1 MQHHSTNVVPIRK
14 SSPKSADKKREL
26 ALHAISSLA
35 ELGFARINLRD
46 VAQRSG
52 VSLGVIHYY
61 FNSKTDLLICC
72 VSLYKEDFIT
82 GLKDLI
88 AQAQH
93 VNQLQQDV
101 ADYLANTIDLHA
113 HIHRLWY
120 DVRAQAQF
128 DPAFQP
134 AVAEVEAT
142 LIDVFRV
149 LLAKLQELD
158 VNCKDVEP
166 LKLYIILD
174 GWFRYFLQRKLM
186 NEADAIETFRQRV
199 LAEFAAV
206 VQTSTPDMSLHKN
219 TK

>member
-1 MQHHSTNVVPIRK
+1 MQQNPTNVISIRK
-14 SSPKSADKKREL
+14 ASPKSADKKREL
-26 ALHAISSLA
+26 AMHAISSLA

-61 FNSKTDLLICC
+61 FDSKTDLLLCC
-72 VSLYKEDFIT
+72 VSLYKEDFII
-82 GLKDLI
+82 GLKDMI
-88 AQAQH
+88 AQAQQ
-93 VNQLQQDV
+93 VDKLQADV
-101 ADYLANTIDLHA
+101 ADYLANTIDSHA

-134 AVAEVEAT
+134 AVAEVEAA

-158 VNCKDVEP
+158 VRCEDADP
-166 LKLYIILD
+166 LKLYITLD

-186 NEADAIETFRQRV
+186 NEADAIASFRQRV
-199 LAEFAAV
+199 LAEFAAALN
-206 VQTSTPDMSLHKN
+206 TPL
-219 TK
+219 

>member
-1 MQHHSTNVVPIRK
+1 MENSSANVIPIRK
-14 SSPKSADKKREL
+14 TSPKSADKKREL

-61 FNSKTDLLICC
+61 FDSKTDLLISC
-72 VSLYKEDFIT
+72 VSLYKEDFII

-88 AQAQH
+88 AQAQRIDK
-93 VNQLQQDV
+93 LQADIT
-101 ADYLANTIDLHA
+101 DYLANTIDLHA

-128 DPAFQP
+128 DAAFQP
-134 AVAEVEAT
+134 AVAEVETA

-149 LLAKLQELD
+149 LLGKMHELD
-158 VNCKDVEP
+158 IEVRHTDP
-166 LKLYIILD
+166 LKLYITLD

-186 NEADAIETFRQRV
+186 NEADAIASFRQRV

-206 VQTSTPDMSLHKN
+206 LHDISLDMPQCNKSK
-219 TK
+219 

>member
-1 MQHHSTNVVPIRK
+1 MQLMEHSATAAKPEISHAVSRTRK
-14 SSPKSADKKREL
+14 TSPKSVEKKREL

-61 FNSKTDLLICC
+61 FDSKSELLIYC
-72 VSLYKEDFIT
+72 VGMYKEDFII

-88 AQAQH
+88 AQARQ
-93 VNQLQQDV
+93 VDKLSSGV
-101 ADYLANTIDLHA
+101 TDYLADTIDQHA

-128 DPAFQP
+128 DAAFQP
-134 AVAEVEAT
+134 AVEEVEHA

-149 LLAKLQELD
+149 LLAKLQELNVD
-158 VNCKDVEP
+158 CADKEP
-166 LKLYIILD
+166 LALYITLD

-186 NEADAIETFRQRV
+186 GQAKAIDAFRQRV
-199 LAEFAAV
+199 LVEFAAICK
-206 VQTSTPDMSLHKN
+206 TI
-219 TK
+219 

>member
-1 MQHHSTNVVPIRK
+1 MQLMENSTAVVVPAVSQARK
-14 SSPKSADKKREL
+14 TSKSVEKKREL

-61 FNSKTDLLICC
+61 FDSKSELLIYC
-72 VSLYKEDFIT
+72 VGLYKEDFII

-88 AQAQH
+88 AQARQ
-93 VNQLQQDV
+93 VDKLGSRV
-101 ADYLANTIDLHA
+101 ADYLSNTIDQHA

-128 DPAFQP
+128 DTAFQP
-134 AVAEVEAT
+134 AVEEVEHA
-142 LIDVFRV
+142 LIDVFRA
-149 LLAKLQELD
+149 LLAKLQELNID
-158 VNCKDVEP
+158 CADKEP
-166 LKLYIILD
+166 LALYITLD

-186 NEADAIETFRQRV
+186 NEAGAVDAFRKRV
-199 LAEFAAV
+199 LIEFAAIYK
-206 VQTSTPDMSLHKN
+206 TI
-219 TK
+219 